1 MNDKNI
7 RLVTAESVRAGHPDK
22 LCDQIAD
29 AALDAYLEQDPK
41 AKVALEVLATQGA
54 ICVAGEVTADA
65 HVAFDEILVEIL
77 NRIGYDSEDLGVRRG
92 EPIMTSFLVHEQ
104 SPDIAAAVVKKDSI
118 GAGDQGIMVGY
129 ATDETR
135 EYMPLPVVLAH
146 QICKRLD
153 ELKPECA
160 WMGADG
166 KAQVTVAYEDGAPS
180 YVDTVVISV

>member
-65 HVAFDEILVEIL
+65 HVAFDEILVKSSTVSVTTAKIWVC
-77 NRIGYDSEDLGVRRG
+77 G
-92 EPIMTSFLVHEQ
+92 
-104 SPDIAAAVVKKDSI
+104 AVS
-118 GAGDQGIMVGY
+118 
-129 ATDETR
+129 
-135 EYMPLPVVLAH
+135 
-146 QICKRLD
+146 RL
-153 ELKPECA
+153 
-160 WMGADG
+160 
-166 KAQVTVAYEDGAPS
+166 
-180 YVDTVVISV
+180 